1 MNQNKKYVAIIGA
14 GITGLTTAFYLKKA
28 GIKFKIFEKTNHIG
42 GVIRT
47 EKTDK
52 FLYEIGPNSGVI
64 GNVEIA
70 NLFKE
75 LKNDCKLEVADHSSA
90 RRLIWKKN
98 KWHALPSGPVSA
110 VFTPLF
116 SLYDKFRILGEPF
129 RKKGSN
135 PNETLA
141 DLVKRRMGK
150 SFLNYAIDPFI
161 LGIYAGD
168 PGYIVPKYALPKL
181 YNLEQKYG
189 SFIGGALK
197 KRKEPKSEDDKKA
210 TREIFSVEGGLQN
223 LTDAIVKKIGIENMA
238 LNCDN
243 ISIHQ
248 SGEKYKIKVNDTIEN
263 NFTEVITTTNAKE
276 LSTLLPFIDAQN
288 LKPISDLKYAKV
300 TEITIGFENWN
311 GSKLNAFG
319 GLVPFREHR
328 NILGV
333 LYMSTLF
340 KNRAPKDGALFTIFV
355 GGIRR
360 EELAALNEG
369 ELKKLMANEFKI
381 MMGVSDFNPSLFRT
395 THYQH
400 AIAQYGADSEA
411 RFKAIDKIES
421 LHKGLHLAG
430 SIGNGV
436 GIADRVKQGKDLAS
450 QIASIQD

>member
-1 MNQNKKYVAIIGA
+1 MTQNKKHIAIIGA
-14 GITGLTTAFYLKKA
+14 GITGLTTAYYLKKA
-28 GIKFKIFEKTNHIG
+28 GIKFKIFEKTDHIG

-47 EKTDK
+47 EKTAD

-64 GNVEIA
+64 GNSEIA
-70 NLFKE
+70 NLFDE
-75 LKNDCKLEVADHSSA
+75 LKEDCKLEVADHSSA

-98 KWHALPSGPVSA
+98 KWHALPSGLVSA

-129 RKKGSN
+129 RKKGTN
-135 PNETLA
+135 PNESLA
-141 DLVKRRMGK
+141 DLVMRRMGK

-168 PGYIVPKYALPKL
+168 PAYIVPKYALPKL

-210 TREIFSVEGGLQN
+210 TREIFSIEGGLQQLIN
-223 LTDAIVKKIGIENMA
+223 AIVKNIGRENIITDCTNLRVYRSEDKYEIKNNEVIEG
-238 LNCDN
+238 D
-243 ISIHQ
+243 
-248 SGEKYKIKVNDTIEN
+248 
-263 NFTEVITTTNAKE
+263 FTEVITTVNAKE
-276 LSTLLPFIDAQN
+276 LVSLLPFIAESK
-288 LKPISDLKYAKV
+288 LKPITNLKYAKV
-300 TEITIGFENWN
+300 TEITIGFKKWA
-311 GSKLNAFG
+311 GAKLDAFG
-319 GLVPFREHR
+319 GLVPFREQR

-360 EELAALNEG
+360 EELAELNETD
-369 ELKKLMANEFKI
+369 LKILMEKEFKI
-381 MMGVSDFNPSLFRT
+381 MMGVTDFNPDLFMT

-400 AIAQYGADSEA
+400 AIAQYGDDSEE
-411 RFKAIDKIES
+411 RIKAIESIES
-421 LHKGLHLAG
+421 LNHGLHLAG

-436 GIADRVKQGKDLAS
+436 GIADRVKQGKDIAL
-450 QIASIQD
+450 QIAAS